1 MYYSI
6 SKATLADLS
15 LFGALS
21 LVVIGLL
28 AMLSIRIAI
37 VQWRSRRA
45 LRRFFKKAGK
55 RVARIR
61 KFRGLLD
68 LGPARTRGRSAGYD
82 VYFKPPRG
90 QKQEPVDCSP
100 VFCVVRRSL
109 LLGMVSG
116 VEPWSDL

>member
-6 SKATLADLS
+6 SRATVADLS
-15 LFGALS
+15 LFGVVS
-21 LVVIGLL
+21 LVVIGLAVAGL
-28 AMLSIRIAI
+28 IRIAI

-45 LRRFFKKAGK
+45 LRRFFKSAGK

-68 LGPARTRGRSAGYD
+68 LGPARSRGSVGYD
-82 VYFKPPRG
+82 VYLKPPRG
-90 QKQEPVDCSP
+90 RGVEKAEPASP
-100 VFCVVRRSL
+100 VFCVVKRSW
-109 LLGMVSG
+109 LLGMVRA

>member
-6 SKATLADLS
+6 SKATVADLS

-28 AMLSIRIAI
+28 VMAVIRVAI

-45 LRRFFKKAGK
+45 LRRFFKNEGK
-55 RVARIR
+55 RVARIE

-68 LGPARTRGRSAGYD
+68 LGPARTGGRSVGYD
-82 VYFKPPRG
+82 VYLKPANRERG
-90 QKQEPVDCSP
+90 VPTAK
-100 VFCVVRRSL
+100 VFCVVKRSL

>member
-6 SKATLADLS
+6 SKATVADLS

-21 LVVIGLL
+21 LVVIGLVIIGL
-28 AMLSIRIAI
+28 IRSAI

-45 LRRFFKKAGK
+45 LRRFFKNAGK
-55 RVARIR
+55 KVARIK
-61 KFRGLLD
+61 KFRGQLD
-68 LGPARTRGRSAGYD
+68 LGPVRSRGRSVGYD
-82 VYFKPPRG
+82 VYLKPTSR
-90 QKQEPVDCSP
+90 EPGRTDSRI
-100 VFCVVRRSL
+100 FCVVKRSL

>member
-6 SKATLADLS
+6 SKATVADLS

-21 LVVIGLL
+21 LVVIGLVIL
-28 AMLSIRIAI
+28 GFFRVGI

-55 RVARIR
+55 KVARIR

-68 LGPARTRGRSAGYD
+68 LGPARSRGKSVGYD
-82 VYFKPPRG
+82 VYLKPASREAERTDS
-90 QKQEPVDCSP
+90 K
-100 VFCVVRRSL
+100 VFCVVRRSWV
-109 LLGMVSG
+109 LGMVSG

>member
-6 SKATLADLS
+6 SRATVADLS
-15 LFGALS
+15 LFGVVS
-21 LVVIGLL
+21 LVVIGLVVAGL
-28 AMLSIRIAI
+28 IRFAI

-45 LRRFFKKAGK
+45 LRRFFKGAGK

-68 LGPARTRGRSAGYD
+68 LGPARKQGKSVGYD
-82 VYFKPPRG
+82 VYLKPARREEG
-90 QKQEPVDCSP
+90 RTK
-100 VFCVVRRSL
+100 VFCVVKRSWV
-109 LLGMVSG
+109 LGMVRA